1 MPRYSCSPMPCNIT
15 LLSKMKNISIFRTR
29 FPVLSLIGLA
39 IPVYLAAQDDLPAA
53 PTDSNAHHQK
63 PEDSNQ
69 KREMRNLERF
79 LKLSPEKLAEMR
91 RTIET
96 IEKMSPEERD
106 AMRHRLEEYKN
117 LHPNMRQ
124 RLRKSLGDVPPG
136 SHRFLRRHFF
146 LLTSENRKAEHNK
159 INKMTPEK
167 RRAYYMEVIEQ
178 MRRKHPERR
187 PPPFKSQPSPST

>member
-1 MPRYSCSPMPCNIT
+1 
-15 LLSKMKNISIFRTR
+15 MKNISIFRTR

-39 IPVYLAAQDDLPAA
+39 IPVYLSAQDDLPAV

-63 PEDSNQ
+63 PEVSDQ

-79 LKLSPEKLAEMR
+79 LMLPSKKLAEMR

-96 IEKMSPEERD
+96 IEKMSPEERN
-106 AMRHRLEEYKN
+106 AMRRRLEEYKKMN
-117 LHPNMRQ
+117 PNMRQ
-124 RLRKSLGDVPPG
+124 RLKKSMGDIPPE

-146 LLTSENRKAEHNK
+146 LLTPENRKAEHNK

-167 RRAYYMEVIEQ
+167 RRAYYLEVIEQ

-187 PPPFKSQPSPST
+187 PPPFKSQPSPSTSDDAGDHKRPVGEI